1 MAEKIMVITS
11 VQKMSSD
18 METNIYI
25 FFIKGQLTID
35 FRPNIKDTETDSELT
50 FNVWFVLI

>member
-18 METNIYI
+18 METNIYF